1 MTHLFLDVPLP
12 SHSPDMGGLLGYRI
26 AIGTIFTAHILLAG
40 AVSGATQLG
49 PFLEWLG
56 WMRRRQSYERVA
68 RGLGRFLV
76 YYFAFG
82 SAVAIL
88 AISAL
93 LVGLWGH
100 AWAEI
105 NRIMWWPFYI
115 EAWSF
120 VMMVVGVYVWHYTW
134 DALRRWKIL
143 HMCIG
148 GLLAIVSII
157 QVAMIDIVASYMLTP
172 TPPKQP
178 IGVWLNPTWYP
189 LQIHTIIANLAYI
202 AYLIGA
208 FSAIRFLRA
217 KTPEERSLYDW
228 AGSLGIIWGTALTLL
243 QPVVGYSYAKEI
255 QLSAYGAWYKM
266 MEGNLSLEFL
276 VQITLLGL
284 MLFAAGLYFWMRLRR
299 ARARGRSL
307 LGLLTLLLLL
317 TTIFAALPYQ
327 FAYTFDQV
335 QAAGLD
341 RPFWEGGLINPFAA
355 MIPYKIA
362 ALTAYT
368 VFGIAI
374 VYIYLRGF
382 RDVRWGQ
389 AGKGEQRALIFL
401 GVAVMAM
408 ISLMGFIRE
417 NARFP
422 DVIAGH
428 VQEFHQKDIN
438 QPNLQPVGR
447 SSPRPSGSPV
457 PTLSLAPRARPP
469 GSAPDASPA
478 PPRPTRS
485 P

>member
-1 MTHLFLDVPLP
+1 MHLFLDVPLP
-12 SHSPDMGGLLGYRI
+12 AHSPDMGGLMGYRI
-26 AIGTIFTAHILLAG
+26 AIGTIFTFHILLAG
-40 AVSGATQLG
+40 AVSGASQLG

-82 SAVAIL
+82 SAAAIL

-105 NRIMWWPFYI
+105 NRILWWPFYI

-120 VMMVVGVYVWHYTW
+120 VMMVIGVYVWHYTW
-134 DALRRWKIL
+134 DALRRWKVL

-148 GLLAIVSII
+148 GLLVIFSIV

-217 KTPEERSLYDW
+217 KTDEERSLYDW

-255 QLSAYGAWYKM
+255 QLQAYGAWYKM

-276 VQITLLGL
+276 AQITLLGL
-284 MLFAAGLYFWMRLRR
+284 MLFAAALYFWMRLRR

-307 LGLLTLLLLL
+307 LGMLSVLLLL

-327 FAYTFDQV
+327 FAFTLDQV
-335 QAAGLD
+335 QAAGLN

-355 MIPYKIA
+355 MIPYKIL

-374 VYIYLRGF
+374 IYIYLRGF

-389 AGKGEQRALIFL
+389 AGRGEQRALIFL

-428 VQEFHQKDIN
+428 VQEFHQKDVN
-438 QPNLQPVGR
+438 QPNVQPAGSAGDSTR
-447 SSPRPSGSPV
+447 SATPAISIDPVRPSPSPGQE
-457 PTLSLAPRARPP
+457 TRP
-469 GSAPDASPA
+469 S
-478 PPRPTRS
+478 RS